1 VETTR
6 NLLEE
11 IGLEGKRLKM
21 INISSAMA
29 GQFAAAAEEIT
40 AEVEKLGPN
49 PLRSNGH
56 GLHAGDQTAENDSA
70 ESAIDDEVRDRPI
83 TANPEEKVT

>member
-1 VETTR
+1 METTR

-11 IGLEGKRLKM
+11 IGLEGERLKM

-40 AEVEKLGPN
+40 TEVEKLGPN

-56 GLHAGDQTAENDSA
+56 GLHAGVQTTENDS
-70 ESAIDDEVRDRPI
+70 EDGVIDDDVRDRPI
-83 TANPEEKVT
+83 TVNPEEKVT